1 MRDFYLGRFYDS
13 KLGRTTAQQYLYNS
27 DHLTTHGVI
36 VGMTGSGKTG
46 LCLDLMEEAALQKI
60 PSLMIDPKGDITN
73 LLLHFPD
80 LLPADFQPW
89 INEVEA
95 QRAGKTVAESAAET
109 AELWRNGLAQWEI
122 EPSRIARLKEAVQYT
137 IYTPG
142 SDSGRPISI
151 LASLAAPAID
161 WESNKEL
168 LRERISG
175 TVTALLG
182 LVGRTDID
190 PVRDREHILLAN
202 IFEHAWSQGKDLT
215 LGDLIMQVQSPPFTK
230 LGFFDVTVFFPDK
243 DRFSLALALNNIL
256 ASPAFQ
262 SWMMGEPLD
271 IQKMMYTPEGKPR
284 HTIFYIA
291 HLNDTER
298 MFFVTLLYS
307 SVETWMRT
315 QSGTGSLRALVYF
328 DEIFGYLPPTANPPS
343 KEPLLRL
350 LKQARAFGVGMV
362 LATQNPVDIDYKGLS
377 NAGTWFIGKL
387 GTDRDKQRLLDGLES
402 ITGGI
407 ARADLDRLISGLDK
421 RVFLV
426 RNVNNKEPL
435 LFQTRWAMN
444 YLAGPITRTRIAELN
459 RLAGADQPLLASS
472 TPSAVNNQSADAKP
486 AAIPTDTAKS
496 VTAVGTSTR
505 PKVPARVAEYFLPI
519 NQPATDGKIVE
530 TIYRPI
536 LLAQAV
542 IRTTNRKYNIDL
554 QQYKLSLVSDPD
566 RRGMVRWQDYQSQG
580 VIDVRNLDDAPDPDA
595 TFGDLQPPLSDATI
609 LNSLKRD
616 FEDWVFRTSNVMIQA
631 NEALGVYAGPEVSA
645 EAFSEQCNEA
655 AELQLAAETKKLD
668 SRFEVKLAT
677 LQREL
682 EREKQELADDE
693 DELSRRKRE
702 EGVKHIETAL
712 GMLGL
717 FGRKKSI
724 SGSMSKRSLTERA
737 KEEVDESVQEISR
750 LEKAVRELLAN
761 KEDEVAQLEEKW
773 QQIAQTT
780 TTIQLQPFKKD
791 VVIDLFGVAWL
802 PHYLMEKGATVE
814 AFIPDSSNQG

>member
-1 MRDFYLGRFYDS
+1 MRNFYLGRLFDS
-13 KLGRTTAQQYLYNS
+13 PSGKTTDQSYLYNP

-46 LCLDLMEEAALQKI
+46 LCLDLMEEAALQQI

-80 LLPADFQPW
+80 LLATDFQPW

-95 QRAGKTVAESAAET
+95 QRAGKTAEQAATET
-109 AELWRNGLAQWEI
+109 AESWRNGLAQWGI
-122 EPSRIARLKEAVQYT
+122 EPSRIQQLKESVQYT

-168 LRERISG
+168 LRERIGG

-215 LGDLIMQVQSPPFTK
+215 LGDLIMQVQTPPFAK

-271 IQKMMYTPEGKPR
+271 IQKMLYTSEGKPR

-307 SVETWMRT
+307 AVETWMRT
-315 QSGTGSLRALVYF
+315 QSGTSSLRALVYF

-362 LATQNPVDIDYKGLS
+362 LATQNPVDIDYKALS

-402 ITGGI
+402 AVGGI
-407 ARADLDRLISGLDK
+407 PRSELDRLISSLDK

-426 RNVNNKEPL
+426 RNVNSKEPL

-459 RLAGADQPLLASS
+459 RLVGAGEPSTASPATS
-472 TPSAVNNQSADAKP
+472 AANIVVTSKPSPTTPP
-486 AAIPTDTAKS
+486 PTPNPT
-496 VTAVGTSTR
+496 TVGTQVR

-519 NQPATDGKIVE
+519 NNQRPSAARVTE

-536 LLAQAV
+536 LLAQAI
-542 IRTTNRKYNIDL
+542 IRITNRKYNIDL
-554 QQYKLSLVSDPD
+554 QQHQLVLVSEPD
-566 RRGMVRWQDYQSQG
+566 RRGMVRWEEYQNDAL
-580 VIDVRNLDDAPDPDA
+580 IDARDLDREPDPDA
-595 TFGDLQPPLSDATI
+595 TFGDLQPPLSDTA
-609 LNSLKRD
+609 LLGNLKRD
-616 FEDWVFRTSNVMIQA
+616 FEDWVFRKSEVVIQA
-631 NEALGVYAGPEVSA
+631 NETLGVYAGSEVSA
-645 EAFSEQCNEA
+645 DAFADQCEKA
-655 AELQLAAETKKLD
+655 AEAQMSNDLKKLD
-668 SRFEVKLAT
+668 ARYETKLNT

-682 EREKQELADDE
+682 EKEKRELAEDE

-712 GMLGL
+712 GMLGI
-717 FGRKKSI
+717 FGRKKSL

-737 KEEVDESVQEISR
+737 KEEVEESVQEISR
-750 LEKAVRELLAN
+750 LEKGIRALESD
-761 KEDEVAQLEEKW
+761 KEEEVAQLREKW
-773 QQIAQTT
+773 LQIAETT
-780 TTIQLQPFKKD
+780 TTIRLQPFKKD
-791 VVIDLFGVAWL
+791 VVIDLFGVAWQ
-802 PHYLMEKGATVE
+802 PHYLMENGTSIE
-814 AFIPDSSNQG
+814 AFLADSQGRG